1 MRKREDVNEELAR
14 KRRKRLRHGV
24 AAAVLAAAACLTA
37 LLLFLGSLGRTATE
51 APAIQ
56 PTESLSE
63 TQPTQTVPPTE
74 PVADTAPETTQPP
87 TDPQPPETVSAQE
100 RAGSLLASMSRTEKI
115 YQLFIVR
122 PETLTEDKTQ
132 AVEGLSD
139 ILDAQSVGG
148 IVLFSGNV
156 ENPEQCTA
164 LIASFQSASPLP
176 LFVAVDEEGGS
187 VSRLASN
194 PAMGMTRFPSMGEV
208 GQSRSREDAYQVG
221 LTIGGEIRALGF
233 NLDFAPVADVNSN
246 PDNPVIGS
254 RAFSDDP
261 EVAADLVSG
270 CVWGFYDAQVIS
282 CLKHFP
288 GHGDTAADTHLG
300 YAETGKTLGELEE
313 TELLP
318 FRAGLQA
325 GCPMV
330 MVGHIACP
338 KVTGDTAPASL
349 SPRLVQGL
357 LREELGFQ
365 GVVVT
370 DAMEMGAITEAYPA
384 GEAAVLAL
392 EAGCDLILL
401 PENLP
406 EAAGALEEALDS
418 GRLTEARLDE
428 SVRRI
433 LELKLQYGI
442 IP

>member
-1 MRKREDVNEELAR
+1 MRKSEDVNEELAR
-14 KRRKRLRHGV
+14 KRRKRLRQGV
-24 AAAVLAAAACLTA
+24 AAAVLAAAACLAA

-51 APAIQ
+51 IPATQ
-56 PTESLSE
+56 SPESLSE

-74 PVADTAPETTQPP
+74 TVTETTQPP
-87 TDPQPPETVSAQE
+87 TDPQPPETVSVHE
-100 RAGSLLASMSRTEKI
+100 RADSLLASMTPTEKV

-122 PETLTEDKTQ
+122 PEALTEDKTQ
-132 AVEGLSD
+132 AVEGLSA

-194 PAMGMTRFPSMGEV
+194 PAMGMTQFPSMGEV

-221 LTIGGEIRALGF
+221 LTIGGELRALGF

-288 GHGDTAADTHLG
+288 GHGDTSADTHLG
-300 YAETGKTLGELEE
+300 YAETGKTLEELEK

-318 FRAGLQA
+318 FRSGLQA

-338 KVTGDTAPASL
+338 KVTGDTTPASL

-365 GVVVT
+365 SVVVT
-370 DAMEMGAITEAYPA
+370 DALEMGAITEVYPA

-406 EAAGALEEALDS
+406 EAAGAIEEALDS
-418 GRLTEARLDE
+418 GRLTEARLNE

-442 IP
+442 IS